1 MPPIFSRNRWF
12 GTILL
17 ISISF
22 VSGSPATTTLTKAPN
37 PTACPQYCIANEA
50 FATPFLTDK
59 LTRDQTSPKP
69 TSTTPCAEDLC
80 IWGRTPSVRLHDDSP
95 NVRRATDYD
104 YDSKD
109 TLTADDHN
117 IRENVSLS
125 TLRMTG
131 SS

>member
-50 FATPFLTDK
+50 FATPVCGCGVT
-59 LTRDQTSPKP
+59 TTSPKP

-80 IWGRTPSVRLHDDSP
+80 IWGRTPSCVCDPTPTACPYYCVAEPNGTSVCGCTTVRQQ
-95 NVRRATDYD
+95 
-104 YDSKD
+104 
-109 TLTADDHN
+109 
-117 IRENVSLS
+117 S
-125 TLRMTG
+125 TCDVC
-131 SS
+131 